1 MKNLYNLKFIESALS
16 DFQVVSNNL
25 TGDPFTRA
33 AIIRID
39 TDKHML
45 KINKAYA
52 DGNRERFFALFQV
65 ILKQEDSRDE

>member
-1 MKNLYNLKFIESALS
+1 MKNLYDPQFIESALS

-33 AIIRID
+33 EIIRID

-45 KINKAYA
+45 EINKAYIT
-52 DGNRERFFALFQV
+52 GNRERFFALFQE
-65 ILKQEDSRDE
+65 ILKQEQDCNE

>member
-1 MKNLYNLKFIESALS
+1 MKNLYDPQFIESALS

-33 AIIRID
+33 EIIRID

-45 KINKAYA
+45 EINKAYITG
-52 DGNRERFFALFQV
+52 DRERFFALFQE
-65 ILKQEDSRDE
+65 ILKQEQDSNE

>member
-1 MKNLYNLKFIESALS
+1 MKNLLDPGFIESALS

-33 AIIRID
+33 EIIRID

-45 KINKAYA
+45 EINKAYA
-52 DGNRERFFALFQV
+52 AGDRERFFALFQV
-65 ILKQEDSRDE
+65 ILKQEDNRDE

>member
-1 MKNLYNLKFIESALS
+1 MKNLLDPRFIESALS

-33 AIIRID
+33 EIIRID

-45 KINKAYA
+45 EINKAYIT
-52 DGNRERFFALFQV
+52 GNRESFFALFQE
-65 ILKQEDSRDE
+65 ILKQEQDSNE